1 MGLDSRGYTTL
12 PEFDFDSQIR
22 ERMPL
27 IQSLGESQNQYVQAA
42 AQRRLALQR
51 AQQEAAMA
59 SAAQQGAEAA
69 NANQAHLVGTS
80 GASQGFGKF
89 MSAIGKQESGNNY
102 GARNRDS
109 GAMGKY
115 QIMPAN
121 IEGAG
126 RGWDY
131 EALGRDISTSQF
143 MSSPQIQEK
152 IAQYKLQQ
160 YYKKYGP
167 AGAAIAWYAG
177 PGAAQKYASS
187 GYASN
192 GGQGNYPSISNYMK
206 QILQKMGY

>member
-1 MGLDSRGYTTL
+1 MPLDNRGYTTL

-22 ERMPL
+22 ERMPM
-27 IQSLGESQNQYVQAA
+27 IQSIGDAQNQYVQAA
-42 AQRRLALQR
+42 AARRLALQR
-51 AQQEAAMA
+51 AQDQAALA
-59 SAAQQGAEAA
+59 GAAQEGAA
-69 NANQAHLVGTS
+69 NSQVQLQGVS
-80 GASQGFGKF
+80 GASQGFGTF
-89 MSAIGKQESGNNY
+89 MNAISKQESGGNY

-115 QIMPAN
+115 QIMPGN

-131 EALGRDISTSQF
+131 EALGHDVSTAQF

-192 GGQGNYPSISNYMK
+192 GGEGNYPSISGYMK

>member
-1 MGLDSRGYTTL
+1 MPLDNRGYTTL

-27 IQSLGESQNQYVQAA
+27 IQSLGESQNQYVQQA

-59 SAAQQGAEAA
+59 GAAQQGANDSQVQLAGA
-69 NANQAHLVGTS
+69 S
-80 GASQGFGKF
+80 GASQGFGRF
-89 MSAIGKQESGNNY
+89 MQAIGKQESGGNY
-102 GARNRDS
+102 GALNRDS

-121 IEGAG
+121 ILGTG

-131 EALGRDISTSQF
+131 EALGRDINTAEF
-143 MSSPQIQEK
+143 LNSPQIQEK

-187 GYASN
+187 GYAST
-192 GGQGNYPSISNYMK
+192 GGQGNYPSISGYMK